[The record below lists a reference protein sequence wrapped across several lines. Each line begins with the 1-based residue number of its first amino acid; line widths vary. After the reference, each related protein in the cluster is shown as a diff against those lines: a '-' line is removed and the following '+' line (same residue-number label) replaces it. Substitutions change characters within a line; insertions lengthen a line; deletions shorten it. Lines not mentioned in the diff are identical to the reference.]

1 MSQNDPYGASGNA
14 PPVAGGSGNIELANR
29 GLGANN
35 NPGQSLNLAGV
46 AGAGDAAGGAAG
58 DAAAGPAPAAAA
70 EESKSAAINQI
81 VVNPMREWH
90 PQLVRS
96 YMLPNNDR
104 YILEQEHMKP
114 LTAGSGLMG
123 TGLVSLDDLKRD
135 VL

>member
-14 PPVAGGSGNIELANR
+14 LPVAGGSGNIELANR

-104 YILEQEHMKP
+104 YILE
-114 LTAGSGLMG
+114 
-123 TGLVSLDDLKRD
+123 
-135 VL
+135 